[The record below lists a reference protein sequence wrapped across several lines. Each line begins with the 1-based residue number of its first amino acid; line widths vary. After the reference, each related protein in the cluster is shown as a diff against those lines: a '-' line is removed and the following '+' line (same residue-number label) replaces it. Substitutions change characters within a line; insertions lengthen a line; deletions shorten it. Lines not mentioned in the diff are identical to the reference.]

1 MQRLSILRAEKSP
14 TGAELV
20 CSRCAREQEGVDFNG
35 GGEGP
40 GLVVNGGMLEE
51 VEQFRSE
58 EHTSEL
64 QSRQYLVCRLLLEK
78 KKPHTETHTSL
89 FTSLPPPPYS

>member
-1 MQRLSILRAEKSP
+1 MDAVEEGWEQTLCCVPSIKISVTTILRAEKSP

-20 CSRCAREQEGVDFNG
+20 CSRCAREREGVDFNG

-51 VEQFRSE
+51 VEQFC
-58 EHTSEL
+58 
-64 QSRQYLVCRLLLEK
+64 YLGDVVDCEAGV
-78 KKPHTETHTSL
+78 EGAV
-89 FTSLPPPPYS
+89 